1 MPLIDIKPYPDTLT
15 RPRSDEDGQAS
26 DKAEHGLVNAM
37 KGEPELTVFGAIG
50 VLALAAGLLVVAS
63 YFF

>member
-1 MPLIDIKPYPDTLT
+1 MPFVDLKRFPDTLT
-15 RPRSDEDGQAS
+15 RPLSDEDGQPN
-26 DKAEHGLVNAM
+26 DKAEHGLVNAL